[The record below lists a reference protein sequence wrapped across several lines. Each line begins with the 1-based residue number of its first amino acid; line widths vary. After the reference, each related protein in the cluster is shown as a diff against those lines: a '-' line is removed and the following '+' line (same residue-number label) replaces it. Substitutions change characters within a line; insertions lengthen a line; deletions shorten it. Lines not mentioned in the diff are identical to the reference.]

1 MKEATQLCLQ
11 ANPSADGSALVVFDA
26 AKMGLEHLGGEVWVE
41 HWAGPAD
48 RFGLF
53 SLEVASP
60 TDQDPVGVVE
70 QAYLS
75 MYAQAKNAGFVQ
87 ALRIW
92 QFIPAINLGH
102 GDDERYK
109 RFCFG
114 RANALAQLGLAEHG
128 MCAATAIG
136 CHDATFRLFGLFGL
150 SEGHSIENP
159 RQVSAWQ
166 YPRDYG
172 PVAPAFARA
181 TAVNLNGHDASQG
194 IGLMISGTAAVI
206 GHASAH
212 PGDVVAQTQEAMT
225 NIERIVQEAKTHCS
239 ETLPQLGNSTYV
251 RVYLRHAE
259 DWPAVSQAIDQ
270 RWPKVKVMGLR
281 GDICREELL
290 VELEAW
296 HPSQGAGV

>member
-1 MKEATQLCLQ
+1 MTQATQLSVDTK
-11 ANPSADGSALVVFDA
+11 NHADQPVLVAFDA
-26 AKMGLEHLGGEVWVE
+26 AKMGLDDLGGEVLVE
-41 HWAGPAD
+41 CWSGPHE

-53 SLEVASP
+53 SIEVASP
-60 TDQDPVGVVE
+60 IDQDPALTVE

-75 MYAQAKNAGFVQ
+75 LYAQAKKAGFVE
-87 ALRIW
+87 AVRIW
-92 QFIPAINLGH
+92 QFIPAINLGD

-109 RFCFG
+109 RFCLG
-114 RANALAQLGLAEHG
+114 RASALVQLGLSDHS

-136 CHDATFRLFGLFGL
+136 CHDSTFRLFGLFGL
-150 SEGHSIENP
+150 IEGHSIENP

-181 TAVNLNGHDASQG
+181 TAVNLNGHDAAQG

-212 PGDVVAQTQEAMT
+212 PGNVVAQTEEAMT
-225 NIERIVQEAKTHCS
+225 NVERIVQEAKTHYG
-239 ETLPQLGNSTYV
+239 ETMPDLGASSYV
-251 RVYLRHAE
+251 RVYLRHAQ
-259 DWPAVSQAIDQ
+259 DWEAVSQAIYE
-270 RWPKVKVMGLR
+270 RWPTVKVMGLR

-290 VELEAW
+290 IELEAW
-296 HPSQGAGV
+296 HPSTGLGA